1 MKLKDI
7 LIAIFITI
15 IWGAAFAII
24 QMGLKGFPPIFNASL
39 RFLCAA
45 FPLFLFV
52 KRPKVSLGFL
62 LLYGLNYVIMFSL
75 MYVGMKVG
83 MPSGLTSLILQSS
96 VLFAAILATI
106 ILKDKPSG
114 IQKTGIILGL
124 SGVILIATD
133 SESFGS
139 LLSFALVLG
148 AAFFYGASSILMKSA
163 GKNVDMFSLI
173 VWGCLIPP
181 VPLFVLSLF
190 LEENHLQ
197 VLSEITPMGITSIL
211 YTGLLGTI
219 LAFALWGRLLKKYS
233 ANQVVPF
240 NLLTPV
246 FGMLVSYLLL
256 GEIVTLKVAIAFI
269 IILSGLLCVVLEKR
283 ISKFIQSQRLGQN
296 VRFKIFKK
304 Q

>member
-45 FPLFLFV
+45 FPLVFFV
-52 KRPKVSLGFL
+52 KRPNVSFGFL
-62 LLYGLNYVIMFSL
+62 LLYGFNYVIMFSL

-83 MPSGLTSLILQSS
+83 MPSGLTSLILQSA

-106 ILKDKPSG
+106 VLKDKPSG
-114 IQKTGIILGL
+114 IQKTGILLGL
-124 SGVILIATD
+124 SGVVLIATD
-133 SESFGS
+133 SGSFGS
-139 LLSFALVLG
+139 FLSFMLVLG
-148 AAFFYGASSILMKSA
+148 AAFFYGASSILMKYA
-163 GKNVDMFSLI
+163 GKVDMFSLI

-181 VPLFVLSLF
+181 IPLFVLSLCT
-190 LEENHLQ
+190 EENHLE
-197 VLSEITPMGITSIL
+197 VLSNISPMGITSIL

-219 LAFALWGRLLKKYS
+219 LAFALWGRLLKRYS

-256 GEIVTLKVAIAFI
+256 GELVTLKVAIASV
-269 IILSGLLCVVLEKR
+269 IILLGLLCVVLEKK
-283 ISKFIQSQRLGQN
+283 ISKLIITTKGTQGVWLR
-296 VRFKIFKK
+296 IFKK